1 MNNAGAEQFS
11 YGSFKQ
17 VYDSNPSV
25 QRMIKNFDKEK
36 ITLDTEE
43 QEETGLAPQ
52 KDTGSD
58 SVSQMAKRA
67 TKARR

>member
-52 KDTGSD
+52 KDTDSD

>member
-1 MNNAGAEQFS
+1 MSNTGAEQFS

-17 VYDSNPSV
+17 VYDSNPSI
-25 QRMIKNFDKEK
+25 QRMIKNFDQEK
-36 ITLDTEE
+36 ITLDTQE

-52 KDTGSD
+52 KDDGNS
-58 SVSQMAKRA
+58 SVGQMAKRA